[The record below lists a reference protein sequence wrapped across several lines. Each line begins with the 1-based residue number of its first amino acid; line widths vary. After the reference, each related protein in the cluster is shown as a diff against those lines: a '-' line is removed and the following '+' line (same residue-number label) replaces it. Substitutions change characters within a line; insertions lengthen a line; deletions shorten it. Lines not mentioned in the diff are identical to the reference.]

1 MEGSKM
7 EDEKNERW
15 KELCALAALERDPER
30 LHKLVEEIDHLLQE
44 KQDRLKKRPPP
55 QKA

>member
-7 EDEKNERW
+7 EDEKTERW
-15 KELCALAALERDPER
+15 KELCALAAVERDPER

-44 KQDRLKKRPPP
+44 RQDRLKKMPPTGNR
-55 QKA
+55 

>member
-1 MEGSKM
+1 M

-15 KELCALAALERDPER
+15 KELCALAAVEKDSER
-30 LHKLVEEIDHLLQE
+30 LHKLVEEIDRILQE
-44 KQDRLKKRPPP
+44 KQERLKKKLLP